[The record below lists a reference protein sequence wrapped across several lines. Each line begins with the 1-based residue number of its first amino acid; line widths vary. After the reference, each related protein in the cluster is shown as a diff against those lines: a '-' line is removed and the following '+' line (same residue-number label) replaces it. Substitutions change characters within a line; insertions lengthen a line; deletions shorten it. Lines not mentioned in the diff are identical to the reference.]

1 MVKALPVHCKSIAFR
16 TSLVLNNN
24 RDVVLK
30 RYKRNSKGEK
40 EVGEKGI

>member
-1 MVKALPVHCKSIAFR
+1 MVKALPLHCKSIVFR

-40 EVGEKGI
+40 GGREKVS

>member
-1 MVKALPVHCKSIAFR
+1 
-16 TSLVLNNN
+16 VLNNN

-40 EVGEKGI
+40 GGREKGMLRLVLLFKRIRRDIF